1 MKKYTLLAFLLFLPS
16 VLGQTIVAPTVPTN
30 TANIAVRNID
40 IAMHRMM
47 IEMTRI
53 VSARA
58 TAFSDDDIAKIGKMY
73 AWLEN
78 TIDTASA
85 SISDFHYW
93 AEMPLTDIRATVIPT
108 ENPAI
113 ENAVLQMMGANVNL
127 RISQSNRLNDGLTP
141 ADLTDLKE
149 AIAKSKTYVDT
160 FVASDNPLDLS
171 HSNPYVPVVEPMQ
184 LP

>member
-1 MKKYTLLAFLLFLPS
+1 MLKKLILTLLFPLSTFA
-16 VLGQTIVAPTVPTN
+16 QTIVAPTVPTN

-58 TAFSDDDIAKIGKMY
+58 TAFSADDVTKISKMY
-73 AWLEN
+73 AWLDN

-93 AEMPLTDIRATVIPT
+93 AEMPLTNIAEAVIPT
-108 ENPAI
+108 ENTAI
-113 ENAVLQMMGANVNL
+113 ENAVLQLMGANVNM

-141 ADLTDLKE
+141 ADLADLKD
-149 AIAKSKTYVDT
+149 AIAKSKTYVDN
-160 FVASDNPLDLS
+160 FVATDNPLDLS
-171 HSNPYVPVVEPMQ
+171 HSNPYVPVVEPMK